1 MTEQELLEAIEELK
15 QQGFTEDEFLLVF
28 YTMFQNDDINL
39 EQLAYLVDLF
49 GYELTEEFLAMSPE
63 DQKTKGYEDAD

>member
-39 EQLAYLVDLF
+39 DQLAYLVDLF

-63 DQKTKGYEDAD
+63 DQKTKGYEDVD

>member
-49 GYELTEEFLAMSPE
+49 GYELTEEFLAMSQE

>member
-1 MTEQELLEAIEELK
+1 MTEQEVLEAIEKLK

>member
-1 MTEQELLEAIEELK
+1 MTEQEVLEAIEELK

-28 YTMFQNDDINL
+28 YTIFQNDDINL

>member
-1 MTEQELLEAIEELK
+1 MTEQEVLEAIEELK
-15 QQGFTEDEFLLVF
+15 QQGFSEDEFLLVF

>member
-28 YTMFQNDDINL
+28 YTMFQHDDINL
-39 EQLAYLVDLF
+39 EQLAYLVDIF

>member
-39 EQLAYLVDLF
+39 DQLAYLVDLF

>member
-1 MTEQELLEAIEELK
+1 MTEQEVLEAIEELK